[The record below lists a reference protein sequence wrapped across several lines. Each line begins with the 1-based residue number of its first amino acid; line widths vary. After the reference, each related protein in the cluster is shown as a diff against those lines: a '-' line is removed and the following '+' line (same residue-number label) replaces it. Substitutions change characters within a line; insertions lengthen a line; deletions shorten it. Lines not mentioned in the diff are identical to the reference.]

1 MIKGSFVLSRE
12 NIDVSQSFFQY
23 LVNYIEENVDLHVY
37 GQENISFNSMTPTLP
52 RLLIL
57 HSQGVILQF

>member
-1 MIKGSFVLSRE
+1 MIKDSFVLSRE

-37 GQENISFNSMTPTLP
+37 GQENISYNSMTPNLP
-52 RLLIL
+52 RPLIL

>member
-1 MIKGSFVLSRE
+1 MIKDSFVLSRE

-37 GQENISFNSMTPTLP
+37 GQENISYNSMTRHP
-52 RLLIL
+52 LIL
-57 HSQGVILQF
+57 